1 MNDLNKT
8 KKRALAWLFWVCL
21 LLGATASTEYFFYRQ
36 DENRWAQDF
45 EERLHRRERWADE
58 VLETFRGE
66 GPQEIHDGRNDVL
79 FIGFRRGRI
88 FYWTDEVVS
97 DRNLYLTLTGNDRF
111 MKLGNTY
118 YEVRRKRQGECDY
131 FALLKIK
138 EVYPYNSPYVGDRF
152 SPSLNIPLESTSEV
166 TIHADM
172 REDSH
177 LIADYEGNGLFY
189 LSYSKDYKG
198 RDYHYAL
205 IALYLCFFL
214 SLFYVYGLFL
224 KSTRSW
230 KKQLAYLLF
239 FILFLIALR
248 WFSIRFRLPF
258 CVFRLP
264 IFDTLMAEKMFVSS
278 IGDLLLLTFSVFSIV
293 YITLPY
299 IRINYASSW
308 LRRHRYLMTAFLLT
322 LVFWYVDL
330 YNFAIDLAIANM
342 DVHLNIAQIVLID
355 VPSLI
360 IFIAILLGGVVILLG
375 LFGVASWANR
385 LLPFKGLLWLLS
397 ATCLVLWLVSL
408 FANLYTN
415 HWDCLF
421 IWSVTMLFAV
431 YKYFF
436 KHESWRSIYLIA
448 IFILSVYVV
457 MTTEKYER
465 YKEQR
470 QRLEYATGLIEERDY
485 HFEKRLKDFDR
496 NIIHSDVLFFFLEGR
511 RHQQAED
518 YMREKL
524 LDLRAYNYYT
534 NLTFCRRGNLIFL
547 PGSWE
552 PVDCQEYF
560 DRLIRRFGSRV
571 GDTHFYTIRIFDGIV
586 TYIGRFE
593 IANTLVYLR
602 FDSAREDE
610 GVGYS
615 KILSRRSGMEHLPVY
630 DYSIAKYQH
639 RNLVYSQG
647 DFVYSKR
654 LKPWSEN
661 RSAGV
666 EIVTKEHYSH
676 MLIAVDDDNTLII
689 SLPERIFALYYL
701 NVLYAFLLCVLL
713 SSYGLFYV
721 NGRRRARIRGTLK
734 ARIRNS
740 VIWLIF
746 ILLVFLST
754 LSIYFSTKSFE
765 KRHKAK
771 AIEFLKY
778 VNKELERLDCVDWSE
793 CPTILQTLSNISHLL
808 LVDINIYSSSGE
820 LVATSRPEIFQ
831 LDFRGFLINPKALRE
846 IIGRGSTSYI
856 EQERIGELKYMS
868 VYMPLVLD
876 RGKTYV
882 LNVPYFAQNRE
893 FNIDVVIMIVITVNI
908 AIVMM
913 VVAFIL
919 SGVLAER
926 VTKPL
931 QMVNDKLRK
940 MRLGGKN
947 EKVDYKEKDEI
958 GELVREYNT
967 MVEQLDE
974 SVVRLARS
982 ERESAWRE
990 MARQI
995 AHEIKNPLT
1004 PMKLNIQF
1012 MMRTID
1018 MEDTDK
1024 FKQRFR
1030 SLSGMLIEQID
1041 NMAATASAFSDFAK
1055 ISLTR
1060 NEVLKLDE
1068 VLRNCIMLFDHTI
1081 ADIRYEGDPDLAVFA
1096 DREQMRRV
1104 IVNLLKNA
1112 GQSIPEG
1119 RPGKVDVTLR
1129 EVGGRVEVRIRDNGC
1144 GVPEEIRERI
1154 FEPNFTT
1161 KTSGSGLGLALCH
1174 RIIQNFGGEIGFST
1188 ELGVGT
1194 EFYFLLDRHQE
1205 PDA

>member
-1 MNDLNKT
+1 MSDMNKMR
-8 KKRALAWLFWVCL
+8 KRAFKWLFWTCL

-36 DENRWAQDF
+36 DERQWAQDF
-45 EERLHRRERWADE
+45 EERLHRREKWADE
-58 VLETFRGE
+58 ILETFADG
-66 GPQEIHDGRNDVL
+66 GTQEIYSGKNDVL

-97 DRNLYLTLTGNDRF
+97 DRNLYLTLMGSDRF

-118 YEVRRKRQGECDY
+118 YEVRKRRYGDRDY

-138 EVYPYNSPYVGDRF
+138 EVYPYNSPYVGDKF
-152 SPSLNIPLESTSEV
+152 SPTLNIPRESTSEV

-172 REDSH
+172 REGSH
-177 LIADYEGNGLFY
+177 LIADRDGNGLFFLTY
-189 LSYSKDYKG
+189 GKNYKEKDS
-198 RDYHYAL
+198 HYIL

-214 SLFYVYGLFL
+214 SLFYVYALSLKSAGSWKTQVYYLLVFVLFL
-224 KSTRSW
+224 TG
-230 KKQLAYLLF
+230 
-239 FILFLIALR
+239 LR
-248 WFSIRFRLPF
+248 WLSLYYRIPF

-264 IFDTLMAEKMFVSS
+264 IFENLLAEKMFVSS
-278 IGDLLLLTFSVFSIV
+278 IGDLLLFTFCIFSIV

-299 IRINYASSW
+299 IRINYANAW
-308 LRRHRYLMTAFLLT
+308 LHRYRYLMAVVLLG
-322 LVFWYVDL
+322 LVFWYVDF
-330 YNFAIDLAIANM
+330 YNFSIDLVVANM

-360 IFIAILLGGVVILLG
+360 TFIAILLGGVVILIG
-375 LFGVASWANR
+375 IFGVVFWASHFLSFR
-385 LLPFKGLLWLLS
+385 GLAGMTVVMCLAVWGLS
-397 ATCLVLWLVSL
+397 VWGKW
-408 FANLYTN
+408 YTN
-415 HWDCLF
+415 YWDCLF
-421 IWSVTMLFAV
+421 IGFVTLLFAV
-431 YKYFF
+431 YKYFL
-436 KHESWRSIYLIA
+436 KWESWRSVYLIA
-448 IFILSVYVV
+448 IFFLSVYVV
-457 MTTEKYER
+457 MTTEKYEH

-470 QRLEYATGLIEERDY
+470 QRLDYATGLIEERDF
-485 HFEKRLKDFDR
+485 HFEKRLEEFDE
-496 NIIHSDVLFFFLEGR
+496 NITRSDVLFFLLEGGR
-511 RHQQAED
+511 PRQAED

-524 LDLRAYNYYT
+524 LDLKAYNYYT
-534 NLTFCRRGNLIFL
+534 NLTFCRKGNLMFL
-547 PGSWE
+547 PGTWE

-560 DRLIRRFGSRV
+560 DRLIRRFGNRV
-571 GDTHFYTIRIFDGIV
+571 GQTHFYAIRIFDGVV

-602 FDSAREDE
+602 FDSTKEDE
-610 GVGYS
+610 GIGYS
-615 KILSRRSGMEHLPVY
+615 QILSRQSGVENVPVY
-630 DYSIAKYQH
+630 EYSYAKYQN
-639 RNLVYSQG
+639 RTLVYSKG

-661 RSAGV
+661 RNAGV
-666 EIVTKEHYSH
+666 EMVMKEHYSH
-676 MLIAVDDDNTLII
+676 MLIAVDDNNTLII
-689 SLPERIFALYYL
+689 SLPERTFALYYL
-701 NVLYAFLLCVLL
+701 NSLYAFLLCVLL
-713 SSYGLFYV
+713 SSYGLFYI
-721 NGRRRARIRGTLK
+721 NGGRRSMARGSLK

-746 ILLVFLST
+746 ILLALLTT

-765 KRHKAK
+765 GRHQAK

-778 VNKELERLDCVDWSE
+778 VNKELERLDCVDWAE
-793 CPTILQTLSNISHLL
+793 CPSILQTLSNISQLL
-808 LVDINIYSSSGE
+808 LVDINIYSASGE

-831 LDFRGFLINPKALRE
+831 LDFRGFLVNPKALRE
-846 IIGRGSTSYI
+846 IVGRGSTSYI

-876 RGKTYV
+876 RGKTYI
-882 LNVPYFAQNRE
+882 LNVPYFARNRD
-893 FNIDVVIMIVITVNI
+893 FNIDVVIMVVITVNI

-919 SGVLAER
+919 SGVVAER

-947 EKVDYKEKDEI
+947 EKVVYKEQDEI
-958 GELVREYNT
+958 GELVCEYNN

-974 SVVRLARS
+974 SVVRLSRS

-1012 MMRTID
+1012 MLRAINL
-1018 MEDTDK
+1018 EDTEK

-1030 SLSGMLIEQID
+1030 ELSGMLIEQID

-1055 ISLTR
+1055 ISVTH

-1068 VLRNCIMLFDHTI
+1068 VLRNCIMLFDNTI
-1081 ADIRYEGDPDLAVFA
+1081 ENIRYEGDPELKVLA

-1112 GQSIPEG
+1112 GQSIPDNRVGE
-1119 RPGKVDVTLR
+1119 VTVTLR
-1129 EVGGRVEVRIRDNGC
+1129 DVGGRVEVRIRDNGC
-1144 GVPEEIRERI
+1144 GIPEEIRDRI

-1174 RIIQNFGGEIGFST
+1174 RIIENFGGEIGFTT

-1194 EFYFLLDRHQE
+1194 EFYFILDRCE
-1205 PDA
+1205 DSDA